1 MSGSSAA
8 HGPAGLG
15 PLESV
20 QAQTFQQMGGHGHGF
35 PLFTCFPSSIIADNN
50 KNFRC
55 FLYRVTQNGN
65 LPAKFYIKR
74 QRTIQRENPKWPSL
88 LKSNL
93 RKQGKAQMWYSA
105 MWFMLLLYLS
115 FLDNPYQCIS
125 LCRALCNGN
134 PHTCAPLFYSWLKKK
149 KKNHLWSKCFSRL
162 SGGRISPVQG
172 LSITSTN
179 VTVRGIQQTRPQCS
193 NICVKCYVCESPL
206 YPEGD
211 SCMCRYL
218 PNGKWKIFHAP
229 QGTGLSLYLSLLHL
243 FCFFVCF
250 PTDSHD
256 VIPSLESDNFNCI
269 NKKIGWFGLIVFTR
283 DRNWEFSV

>member
-1 MSGSSAA
+1 MKDACMGKHVHEAVCQQALAVVRGTDLSGSLLAAVQKSAMSGSSAA

-93 RKQGKAQMWYSA
+93 RKQGEAQMWYSA

-134 PHTCAPLFYSWLKKK
+134 PHTCAPLFYS
-149 KKNHLWSKCFSRL
+149 
-162 SGGRISPVQG
+162 
-172 LSITSTN
+172 
-179 VTVRGIQQTRPQCS
+179 
-193 NICVKCYVCESPL
+193 
-206 YPEGD
+206 
-211 SCMCRYL
+211 
-218 PNGKWKIFHAP
+218 
-229 QGTGLSLYLSLLHL
+229 
-243 FCFFVCF
+243 
-250 PTDSHD
+250 
-256 VIPSLESDNFNCI
+256 
-269 NKKIGWFGLIVFTR
+269 
-283 DRNWEFSV
+283 